1 MLLTLAKSFD
11 QSKAKPK
18 ILFLANGGPS
28 DSYRNKGSRRRRRT
42 AFPPLKTFLV
52 TFLVTKK
59 LQGLFQNLKLSAV
72 MFGF

>member
-18 ILFLANGGPS
+18 ILFLANGGPF
-28 DSYRNKGSRRRRRT
+28 KGSRRRRRT

-59 LQGLFQNLKLSAV
+59 LQWLFEA
-72 MFGF
+72 